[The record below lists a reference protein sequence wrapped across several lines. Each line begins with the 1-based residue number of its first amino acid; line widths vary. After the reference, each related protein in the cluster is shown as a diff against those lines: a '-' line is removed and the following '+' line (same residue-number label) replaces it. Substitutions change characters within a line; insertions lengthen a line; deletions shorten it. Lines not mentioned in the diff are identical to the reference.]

1 MNRYPNA
8 AGGLRL
14 MFIGQILMIAG
25 ILLSLIPLVG
35 SLLIVAGSAAEL
47 AGIYKAG
54 ADDENYRGAL
64 IFAALVLIVNLVA
77 GFLEAGLFRSLLE
90 VAGEVL
96 SLMVVF
102 TVCNTTANLLHA
114 VGSEELSQRGRL
126 VIKIYAACTAVS
138 ILCRVLGL
146 IPVINIAAALVAGI
160 AGLVMLVGYVLYL
173 LFLHGSSKA
182 L

>member
-64 IFAALVLIVNLVA
+64 I
-77 GFLEAGLFRSLLE
+77 
-90 VAGEVL
+90 L
-96 SLMVVF
+96 SLI
-102 TVCNTTANLLHA
+102 HI
-114 VGSEELSQRGRL
+114 SEPTRR
-126 VIKIYAACTAVS
+126 
-138 ILCRVLGL
+138 
-146 IPVINIAAALVAGI
+146 P
-160 AGLVMLVGYVLYL
+160 
-173 LFLHGSSKA
+173 
-182 L
+182 